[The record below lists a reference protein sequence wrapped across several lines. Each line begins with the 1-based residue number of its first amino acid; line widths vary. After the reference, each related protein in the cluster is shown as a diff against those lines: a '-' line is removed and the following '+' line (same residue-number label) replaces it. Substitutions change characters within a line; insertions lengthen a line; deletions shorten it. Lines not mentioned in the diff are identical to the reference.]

1 VKKMQKVFVT
11 RRIPEPGL
19 EMLRARCQVEVNPE
33 DRVLSKEE
41 IIEGIQGKD
50 ALLCLLTDE
59 IDEEIMDANPNLKVI
74 SNYAVGFNNIKV
86 AEATR
91 RGLPI
96 TNTPGVLTETTA
108 DMAWTLLMAA
118 GRRLVEADKFTRA
131 GKYNGW
137 GPMLLLGYDIYGKT
151 LGLVGLGRIG
161 EAMVKRGHGFGMKIL
176 YFDANRRSPEEEKA
190 LGIEY
195 RQLDQLLAEADYVSL
210 HVPLLSS
217 THHLISQRE
226 FGLMKESAVLVNS
239 ARGPIVDE
247 KALAKA
253 LKEGQIAAA
262 GLDVYENEPAVE
274 PELLGL
280 ENVIL
285 APHIAS
291 ATRETRTK
299 MATMA
304 AENLLSVLDGKVPPN
319 IVNPEVFN
327 K

>member
-1 VKKMQKVFVT
+1 MQKVFVT

>member
-1 VKKMQKVFVT
+1 MWKVFVT

-19 EMLRARCQVEVNPE
+19 EMLREHCEVEVNPE
-33 DRVLSKEE
+33 DRVLTKEE
-41 IIEGIQGKD
+41 IIEGVKGKD

-59 IDEEIMDANPNLKVI
+59 IDGEIMDANPDLKVI

-86 AEATR
+86 EEATK

-118 GRRLVEADKFTRA
+118 GRRLIEADKFTRD
-131 GKYNGW
+131 GKYKGW

-161 EAMVKRGHGFGMKIL
+161 EAMIKRAHGFGMKIL

-195 RQLDQLLAEADYVSL
+195 REFDQLLAEADYVSL
-210 HVPLLSS
+210 HVPLLPS
-217 THHLISQRE
+217 THHLISERE
-226 FGLMKESAVLVNS
+226 FGLMKESAILINS

-247 KALAKA
+247 KALVKA
-253 LKEGQIAAA
+253 LKEDQIAGA
-262 GLDVYENEPAVE
+262 GLDVYENEPEIE
-274 PELLGL
+274 PGLIELQ
-280 ENVIL
+280 NVVL
-285 APHIAS
+285 APHTAS

-304 AENLLSVLDGKVPPN
+304 AENLLAALQGKVPPN
-319 IVNPEVFN
+319 IVNPEVYN

>member
-1 VKKMQKVFVT
+1 MQKVFVT

-74 SNYAVGFNNIKV
+74 SNYAVGFNNIK
-86 AEATR
+86 
-91 RGLPI
+91 
-96 TNTPGVLTETTA
+96 VLTETTA

>member
-1 VKKMQKVFVT
+1 
-11 RRIPEPGL
+11 
-19 EMLRARCQVEVNPE
+19 
-33 DRVLSKEE
+33 
-41 IIEGIQGKD
+41 
-50 ALLCLLTDE
+50 
-59 IDEEIMDANPNLKVI
+59 
-74 SNYAVGFNNIKV
+74 
-86 AEATR
+86 
-91 RGLPI
+91 
-96 TNTPGVLTETTA
+96 
-108 DMAWTLLMAA
+108 
-118 GRRLVEADKFTRA
+118 
-131 GKYNGW
+131 
-137 GPMLLLGYDIYGKT
+137 
-151 LGLVGLGRIG
+151 
-161 EAMVKRGHGFGMKIL
+161 
-176 YFDANRRSPEEEKA
+176 
-190 LGIEY
+190 
-195 RQLDQLLAEADYVSL
+195 
-210 HVPLLSS
+210 
-217 THHLISQRE
+217 
-226 FGLMKESAVLVNS
+226 MKESAVLVNS

>member
-1 VKKMQKVFVT
+1 MQKVFVT

-59 IDEEIMDANPNLKVI
+59 IDEEIMDANPNLQVI

-131 GKYNGW
+131 GKYKGW

-226 FGLMKESAVLVNS
+226 FGLMKESAVLINS

-247 KALAKA
+247 KALATA

-280 ENVIL
+280 DNVIL

-304 AENLLSVLDGKVPPN
+304 AENLLAVLDGKVPPN